1 MTRLFFVLLLVA
13 SASFGQT
20 YVRPSKGTPITPF
33 AANDGGTIPLY
44 DGGTIYDGA
53 YLITSPYLGSW
64 PRAPRLASDGGTLF
78 DALSAPYDWS
88 AFEAVRIRVYGTGG
102 SGCEGYQSQYNV
114 ADIGPYMRVLSYL
127 RNLRGTLYAGLI
139 VYDAP
144 TPAGP
149 WQIVQSPNGSVD
161 LSQYI
166 GCNFNVLLTPIP
178 FSPSTV
184 YPYLGDGGYSIDVN
198 ATVNVSVTTSDG
210 GMPISAPYCTQ
221 SRSSASSV
229 GTSVVAMPADGGLA
243 GRWMVRL
250 CNSPRNSGTPIVTC
264 SVLTVPD
271 AGTLSDGEA
280 LEVGDCATWTTGEQV
295 YCISDTAST
304 AVSSWECR

>member
-20 YVRPSKGTPITPF
+20 YVRPSKGTPIIPF
-33 AANDGGTIPLY
+33 TASSWAGAPMVTNGANFNIV
-44 DGGTIYDGA
+44 
-53 YLITSPYLGSW
+53 SS
-64 PRAPRLASDGGTLF
+64 
-78 DALSAPYDWS
+78 PYDWS
-88 AFEAVRIRVYGTGG
+88 AFEAVRVHIYTTGG
-102 SGCEGYQSQYNV
+102 GANAAGASCADQSLSFSL
-114 ADIGPYMRVLSYL
+114 AEIAGVLRL
-127 RNLRGTLYAGLI
+127 NLIEKTAPIVGSRLTLNFQ
-139 VYDAP
+139 DAP
-144 TPAGP
+144 APTAPFKTMQTTNA
-149 WQIVQSPNGSVD
+149 SVT
-161 LSQYI
+161 LNNFV
-166 GCNFNVLLTPIP
+166 GCNLVVQLTPLP
-178 FSPSTV
+178 FAPAAQMAVS
-184 YPYLGDGGYSIDVN
+184 YDGGSAAIDVN